1 MLYHYYGDNMK
12 KIIRGIFIPLVV
24 SMLFGYVCGKLVYQ
38 VYEDK
43 IDDKLSSSRL
53 YLVENGE
60 YLTYDSMR
68 EENNGSN
75 YIYYKDDDSYK
86 TVIGITRNEDNIDK
100 IRSLY
105 DTTVRVN
112 EYYISNDYLNDK
124 QDEYDVMLSNTDDMR
139 EVREVVDNILNL
151 YRDDKTIKLVL
162 VK

>member
-1 MLYHYYGDNMK
+1 MK

-68 EENNGSN
+68 VENNGSN
-75 YIYYKDDDSYK
+75 YINDIWFYKW
-86 TVIGITRNEDNIDK
+86 
-100 IRSLY
+100 
-105 DTTVRVN
+105 
-112 EYYISNDYLNDK
+112 
-124 QDEYDVMLSNTDDMR
+124 
-139 EVREVVDNILNL
+139 
-151 YRDDKTIKLVL
+151 
-162 VK
+162 